1 MGTTINLANIALG
14 FDVSKIQKGVDL
26 SAAEI
31 RKLSTSFQNSISGID
46 RYNAA
51 MEIVDKARKAGALTT
66 QRVVE
71 IEASLAAKY
80 GLETEA
86 MRAAAKAT
94 EDLARAKAREVEI
107 ARQQAADLAT
117 GVRLRNQVATA
128 EEKNAAAA
136 REYAAALRKG
146 IIDLQTYNRLLE
158 QMQKPQKPQSN
169 NMLGDVKSTLAQY
182 AGMAAAFRG
191 VQASMSLA
199 ATAES
204 NKIALEVLTGS
215 VQKASFLFDGF
226 IALDRSS
233 PLSRQDFS
241 RAAQTLV
248 GYGVAAESTMPA
260 LRALSEVSIGNAERF
275 QSLALA
281 FGQVQANGRLMG
293 QEVLQMVN
301 AGFNPLQEISR
312 TTGTSMAEL
321 KKQMEA
327 GAISSDMVADAFK
340 SATSEGGRFFDM
352 NERLKNSAAGQY
364 AKMKSDVELLATEIG
379 TNLLPAAKALMEV
392 LSAGSNSK
400 GQGGLLPGIATGFSS
415 FIEATLATAQ
425 DAFTNLDEN
434 SYGTKLE
441 EFLTRIGREN
451 GEAYMESI
459 RHVLTPAEQ
468 AIREKNMAARAD
480 TERKEMQRI
489 AAKEKAELDAL
500 TFYQKEQQALQRQL
514 DILQLGSAE
523 VEFQENLKKGL
534 SEQQAQELRDLQ
546 EKLETEKKVT
556 EDLEKRQKQDAET
569 KRRVGDAQKDL
580 DNLKSDVNKKQD
592 DNPNNIAAAV
602 APALRAGSVEAYRFL
617 MNQRNEAAEI
627 AREQADIAQQQLL
640 IMEQTLNATQTMQ
653 VIGVAGRTA

>member
-14 FDVSKIQKGVDL
+14 FDASKIQRGVDL

-31 RKLSTSFQNSISGID
+31 RKLNTAFQSSISGVD
-46 RYNAA
+46 RYNQE
-51 MEIVDKARKAGALTT
+51 MQVLDKARKTGALTA

-71 IEASLAAKY
+71 IEATLAAKY
-80 GLETEA
+80 QIGVQEA
-86 MRAAAKAT
+86 KAAARAS
-94 EDLARAKAREVEI
+94 EELARARAKQNEV
-107 ARQQAADLAT
+107 
-117 GVRLRNQVATA
+117 
-128 EEKNAAAA
+128 
-136 REYAAALRKG
+136 
-146 IIDLQTYNRLLE
+146 
-158 QMQKPQKPQSN
+158 S
-169 NMLGDVKSTLAQY
+169 DVTKKKDGSGTVGELKSTLAQY
-182 AGMAAAFRG
+182 AGLAVAFRG

-204 NKIALEVLTGS
+204 NRISLEVLTGS

-248 GYGVAAESTMPA
+248 GYGLAAESTMPA
-260 LRALSEVSIGNAERF
+260 LRALSEVSVGNADRF

-312 TTGTSMAEL
+312 TTGTSMLEL

-327 GAISSDMVADAFK
+327 GAISSDMVSDAFK
-340 SATSEGGRFFDM
+340 SATSEGGRFFEM

-392 LSAGSNSK
+392 MSVGSNSK
-400 GQGGLLPGIATGFSS
+400 GQGGLLAG
-415 FIEATLATAQ
+415 LATNFSAGIEGPLALLK
-425 DAFTNLDEN
+425 DTFTFKNADGKYDYHALTDFV
-434 SYGTKLE
+434 E
-441 EFLTRIGREN
+441 EIGRKN

-468 AIREKNMAARAD
+468 AIREKNMAAKAD
-480 TERKEMQRI
+480 TERKELQRI
-489 AAKEKAELDAL
+489 ANEEKAKQSALDL
-500 TFYQKEQQALQRQL
+500 YTKEQKELQRQL
-514 DILQLGSAE
+514 DILQLGTAE
-523 VEFQENLKKGL
+523 VEYQENLKKGL
-534 SEQQAQELRDLQ
+534 SEQQASELRDLK
-546 EKLETEKKVT
+546 EKLDLEKSVT
-556 EDLEKRQKQDAET
+556 EDLEKRKKMDSQTKERIQKAE
-569 KRRVGDAQKDL
+569 KDF
-580 DNLKSDVNKKQD
+580 DKLKSELKN

-627 AREQADIAQQQLL
+627 AQEQADIAREQLVVQQQQLEAFQNSQ
-640 IMEQTLNATQTMQ
+640 M
-653 VIGVAGRTA
+653 IGIAGRTA

>member
-26 SAAEI
+26 SATEL
-31 RKLSTSFQNSISGID
+31 RKLSTSFQNSISGVD

-51 MEIVDKARKAGALTT
+51 MEILDKARKTGALTA

-71 IEASLAAKY
+71 IEASLAQKY
-80 GLETEA
+80 GFETEA

-107 ARQQAADLAT
+107 ARQQAADLAL

-169 NMLGDVKSTLAQY
+169 NMLSDMKSTLAQY
-182 AGMAAAFRG
+182 AGLAAAFRG
-191 VQASMSLA
+191 VQASLSLA

-204 NKIALEVLTGS
+204 NRISLEVLTGS

-312 TTGTSMAEL
+312 TTGTSMVEL

-327 GAISSDMVADAFK
+327 GAISSDMVADAFT
-340 SATSEGGRFFDM
+340 SATSEGGRFFEM

-364 AKMKSDVELLATEIG
+364 AKMKSDIELVATEIG
-379 TNLLPAAKALMEV
+379 TNLLPAAKALMEIMTMG
-392 LSAGSNSK
+392 ADKK
-400 GQGGLLPGIATGFSS
+400 GAGGLLPGIASGFST
-415 FIEATLATAQ
+415 FIESVSATAQ
-425 DAFTNLDEN
+425 DAFTNLDGTQQ
-434 SYGTKLE
+434 GTKLQE
-441 EFLTRIGREN
+441 MLERIGRED
-451 GEAYMESI
+451 GERQMQALK
-459 RHVLTPAEQ
+459 HVLTPAEQ
-468 AIREKNMAARAD
+468 AIREKNMARFAEKD
-480 TERKEMQRI
+480 RI
-489 AAKEKAELDAL
+489 AAAEEKARQAAL
-500 TFYQKEQQALQRQL
+500 STFEKEQQALQRQL

-534 SEQQAQELRDLQ
+534 SEQQAQEIRDLQ
-546 EKLETEKKVT
+546 EKLETEKRVT
-556 EDLEKRQKQDAET
+556 EELEKRQKQDAET
-569 KRRVGDAQKDL
+569 KRRVSEAEKDF
-580 DNLKSDVNKKQD
+580 DKLKSDVNKKQD

-627 AREQADIAQQQLL
+627 AREQAEIAEKQLS